1 MIEVRVVCVPSVGS
15 TSSHC
20 ASKRPIPGMM
30 SSGVA
35 RPAWLSTVRRYFDR
49 VIVPP
54 RMTPSRKRAGI
65 WPLPLPPV
73 EVATSLPA
81 AERSEA
87 LAPTALLPS
96 TAPAFWAKLTAAMAV
111 PDSATTR
118 AMTATTMA
126 GDGRRSFTT
135 TSFGVGARDPTVAN
149 PPQAAVVRPPAPS
162 PVGWRTRGR
171 REAASARPPCAGTLL
186 AMQTTLIHIA
196 LAQANTGRR

>member
-1 MIEVRVVCVPSVGS
+1 M
-15 TSSHC
+15 
-20 ASKRPIPGMM
+20 PGMM
-30 SSGVA
+30 SSGVG
-35 RPAWLSTVRRYFDR
+35 RPAWLSTVRRYFDS
-49 VIVPP
+49 VCVPP

-81 AERSEA
+81 AERSDA

-111 PDSATTR
+111 PDRATTS

-135 TSFGVGARDPTVAN
+135 ASFGVGARDPTSAPTPLAPARCGLPYRARGQGV
-149 PPQAAVVRPPAPS
+149 PAATWS
-162 PVGWRTRGR
+162 PHRG
-171 REAASARPPCAGTLL
+171 AGGRGGSLID
-186 AMQTTLIHIA
+186 MQTTLIHIA
-196 LAQANTGRR
+196 LAKANTRGRR